1 MSSKPSPSHHV
12 IYLYGHV
19 EDVLILTVHFEGSN
33 TVKTKFLG
41 ERERES
47 CEDSRDGGTW
57 SFSAACWSWRTL
69 PWLSL
74 ARVVTISLWSQS
86 SPSSG
91 LGCPAFHLFSVS
103 FLL

>member
-12 IYLYGHV
+12 VYLYGHV

-41 ERERES
+41 ERERVVRTVVMEV
-47 CEDSRDGGTW
+47 TW